1 MKKIFIASLACLAL
15 FGLTA
20 CEGIGKGKGKA
31 PVTVSG

>member
-1 MKKIFIASLACLAL
+1 MKNLIVAMMACVAV

-20 CEGIGKGKGKA
+20 CEGGKGKGKA